1 MIIMNKWLVLL
12 AFIIACQLAG
22 IAGSVFTTP
31 AIGSW
36 YVTLEKPW
44 FTPPNWLFAPV
55 WTTLYTLMG
64 IALYLVYRKGFV
76 KGKFNFSKIRLP
88 VSIFAVQL
96 ALNVLWSML
105 FFGLRSPLYGLI
117 GIIPLWIAIAATI
130 VSFYRVSK
138 PAGLILIPYIAWVSI
153 ATALNYYVWILN
165 A

>member
-1 MIIMNKWLVLL
+1 
-12 AFIIACQLAG
+12 
-22 IAGSVFTTP
+22 
-31 AIGSW
+31 
-36 YVTLEKPW
+36 
-44 FTPPNWLFAPV
+44 
-55 WTTLYTLMG
+55 
-64 IALYLVYRKGFV
+64 
-76 KGKFNFSKIRLP
+76 
-88 VSIFAVQL
+88 VQL